1 MSEIDFMRKKIFCID
16 THKERTNEMLN
27 EINIYLEINK
37 YIDNDDIMTM
47 NRLKKYLNSFD

>member
-1 MSEIDFMRKKIFCID
+1 
-16 THKERTNEMLN
+16 MLN